1 MFGFQGFYKIHIQTF
16 SSLKILECRLT
27 ILTVK
32 FILFIFCPV
41 GGVWK
46 LKNTIMA
53 NLKWSEWIDLY
64 QSLNHSWSNFSPVR
78 IQIRYFPVSSDGYH
92 DQLFDISNK
101 MHLIYH

>member
-1 MFGFQGFYKIHIQTF
+1 
-16 SSLKILECRLT
+16 
-27 ILTVK
+27 
-32 FILFIFCPV
+32 
-41 GGVWK
+41 
-46 LKNTIMA
+46 MA
-53 NLKWSEWIDLY
+53 NLKWSERIDLY